1 MVKNGK
7 ECKNEKKKQKQEFD
21 FSTIHEFWK
30 KIFPDNLLK
39 IDRNFEF
46 FFTTLFQW
54 NNKLRDEKNLDFV
67 FTIKEILSY
76 FYSYFLTIFFQIWS
90 KKKLN
95 KTQ

>member
-7 ECKNEKKKQKQEFD
+7 KCKNEKKNENKNSIFP
-21 FSTIHEFWK
+21 TIHEFWK

-39 IDRNFEF
+39 IDRNFEI